1 MILLFAAYCIHEL
14 YEKASYDHF
23 IEELPEIPESPL
35 KTHDYNW
42 DNLKKK
48 KYLMSYE
55 DDRYTSMQGIDV
67 SSHQEEIDWALVK
80 EAGIEFAFIRAGYR
94 GTTEGNIH
102 DDEYFDA
109 NMRGAAENGIPAG
122 VYFFSQAVTEE
133 EALEEAE
140 YTLKRIK
147 DYDVTY
153 PVVFDME
160 EPEYEEAV
168 SRAASLSIEEKT
180 RIANVFLYRI
190 QKEGYE
196 AMIYDSTM
204 LFEEHYDLSRL
215 HEYRFWVAEYGS
227 YPRYDYEFEIWQYTE
242 SGKVKGI
249 SEPVDMD
256 IWFIKKDD

>member
-1 MILLFAAYCIHEL
+1 MRAAVAGTVSEGNLTTYTTPYSSEFTQSVRNSAQIV
-14 YEKASYDHF
+14 ASYGGMT
-23 IEELPEIPESPL
+23 SSM
-35 KTHDYNW
+35 KT
-42 DNLKKK
+42 
-48 KYLMSYE
+48 
-55 DDRYTSMQGIDV
+55 
-67 SSHQEEIDWALVK
+67 VK

-190 QKEGYE
+190 QKK
-196 AMIYDSTM
+196 AM
-204 LFEEHYDLSRL
+204 R
-215 HEYRFWVAEYGS
+215 R
-227 YPRYDYEFEIWQYTE
+227 
-242 SGKVKGI
+242 
-249 SEPVDMD
+249 
-256 IWFIKKDD
+256 